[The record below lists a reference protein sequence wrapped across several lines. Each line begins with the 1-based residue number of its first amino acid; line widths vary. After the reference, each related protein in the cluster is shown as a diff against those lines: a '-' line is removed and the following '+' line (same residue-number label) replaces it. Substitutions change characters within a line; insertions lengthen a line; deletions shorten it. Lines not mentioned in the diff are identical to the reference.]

1 MATAI
6 KNNIS
11 IPKIEY
17 LRLKNLDRR
26 FNDFLDY
33 FENIAET
40 REARKEVKSGKV
52 ISQEKLFKRFGF
64 K

>member
-1 MATAI
+1 MATAL
-6 KNNIS
+6 KNVIS
-11 IPKIEY
+11 IPKNEY

-26 FNDFLDY
+26 LKDFLDY

-52 ISQEKLFKRFGF
+52 ISQEKLLKRFGF